1 MASKEKPQGL
11 HRGLEARHIEL
22 IALGGTIGVGLFMG
36 SASTLKWA
44 GPSVL
49 LAYIIAGLFVFF
61 IMRSMGEMLFL
72 EPVAGSFAVYAHKY
86 MNPFFGYLTAWGYWF
101 MWLAVGI
108 SEITAIGVYVQF
120 WFPEIPQWL
129 PALIAVAMVALANLA
144 AVRLYGELEFW
155 FAMIKVTTIIVMI
168 LVGLGVIFFGFGNG
182 GQPTGFANLTA
193 HGGFFAGGWKG
204 FLFALC
210 IVVASYQGVEL
221 VGITAGEAKKPQV
234 TLKRAINNI
243 LWRILIF
250 YVGAIFVIVTIFP
263 WNGIGTAGSP
273 FVLTFAKIGIVAA
286 AGIINFVVLTAALS
300 GCNSG
305 MYSGGRMLYALAK
318 NRQLPAALTRLSA
331 SGVPVNCIAIT
342 IICLLVGSAL
352 NYVIPNPQQ
361 VFVYVYS
368 ASVLPGMMP
377 WFVVLI
383 SQIYFR
389 RAHKE
394 AMKTHSFKSFMFPY
408 MNYLTIAFLICVLV
422 GMGINPDTRI
432 SLVVGMIFLAAV
444 SLCYFVFGMHKVHH
458 QPEKRTE
465 SQR

>member
-11 HRGLEARHIEL
+11 HRGLESRHIEL

-86 MNPFFGYLTAWGYWF
+86 MSPFFGYLTAWGYWF

-120 WFPEIPQWL
+120 WFPEMPQWL

-221 VGITAGEAKKPQV
+221 VGITAGEAKNPQV

>member
-11 HRGLEARHIEL
+11 QRGLEARHIEL

-36 SASTLKWA
+36 SASTLEWA

-86 MNPFFGYLTAWGYWF
+86 MSPYFGYLTAWGYWF
-101 MWLAVGI
+101 MWIAVGI

-120 WFPEIPQWL
+120 WFPAIPQWL

-182 GQPTGFANLTA
+182 GEPIGFANLTA

-221 VGITAGEAKKPQV
+221 VGITAGEAKNPQV

-263 WNGIGTAGSP
+263 WNGISTAGSP

-305 MYSGGRMLYALAK
+305 MYSGGRMLYALAQ
-318 NRQLPAALTRLSA
+318 NRQLPASLTKLSA
-331 SGVPVNCIAIT
+331 SGVPVNCIGVT
-342 IICLLVGSAL
+342 IACLLLGSLL
-352 NYVIPNPQQ
+352 NYIIPNPQQ

-368 ASVLPGMMP
+368 ASVLPGMVP
-377 WFVVLI
+377 WFVVLV
-383 SQIYFR
+383 SQLYFR
-389 RAHKE
+389 RAHAE
-394 AMKTHSFKSFMFPY
+394 AIKIHGFKSIMFPY
-408 MNYLTIAFLICVLV
+408 VNYLTLAFLLCVLV

-432 SLVVGMIFLAAV
+432 SLFVGTLFLAVV
-444 SLCYFVFGMHKVHH
+444 SLCYFVFGMHKQRH
-458 QPEKRTE
+458 QTDIRLEN
-465 SQR
+465 QQ